1 MLVTIL
7 TGIIFWIVALVSCTL
22 LFCYQECNVWT
33 IGEIL
38 EVLVLNALLSLIF
51 PLIVGIVIGAYLV
64 RKVRKGGI

>member
-7 TGIIFWIVALVSCTL
+7 TGLIFWIVALVSCTL

-38 EVLVLNALLSLIF
+38 EVLGINALLLLIF
-51 PLIVGIVIGAYLV
+51 PLIVGIVIGAYIA
-64 RKVRKGGI
+64 RKMKVKK